1 MTEYSPPPAIGSIL
15 LASTNPSRLRA
26 WYERALGVT
35 ADTDGFLPLGG
46 ADLLI
51 EARDDVAAVAAEP
64 ARLILNLH
72 VADARA
78 AARRLDAAGVTWLA
92 ELEYRPP
99 AGAWFGT
106 VTDPDGNY
114 LQIIELTDAYWSGRQ
129 KRARTARNG
138 SLADA
143 AVSGRLPA
151 QDLERARRFY
161 AEKLGIEPAEVR
173 PGGLRYRCAAGS
185 FSVFESAGRP
195 SGEHTQLAW
204 QVDDVAA
211 TVALLRER
219 GVVFEEYD
227 APGMRT
233 ADGIAEVEGN
243 YPSAGGGGELA
254 AWFYDS
260 EGNLHGLGQPIAR
273 PPHVG

>member
-1 MTEYSPPPAIGSIL
+1 MTESSPAPAIGSIL
-15 LASTNPSRLRA
+15 LASTSPARLRA
-26 WYERALGVT
+26 WYEQALGVT
-35 ADTDGFLPLGG
+35 ADADGFLPLGAAG
-46 ADLLI
+46 LLI
-51 EARDDVAAVAAEP
+51 EARDDVADAAAEP
-64 ARLILNLH
+64 GRVILNVH
-72 VADARA
+72 VADARS
-78 AARRLDAAGVTWLA
+78 AARRLEAAGVTWLA
-92 ELEYRPP
+92 ELEYRPA

-106 VTDPDGNY
+106 VIDPDGNY
-114 LQIIELTDAYWSGRQ
+114 LQIIELTDAYWSGRPE
-129 KRARTARNG
+129 RGRTPRNG

-161 AEKLGIEPAEVR
+161 ADQLGLEPAEVR

-204 QVDDVAA
+204 QVEDVDA
-211 TVALLRER
+211 TVALLRGR

-227 APGMRT
+227 APGLRT
-233 ADGIAEVEGN
+233 VNGIAEVEGN
-243 YPSAGGGGELA
+243 YPSAGSGERA

-260 EGNLHGLGQPIAR
+260 EGNLHGLGQPVAR
-273 PPHVG
+273 AG